1 MPKSPTHTQKPD
13 GRKAPRLF
21 SKKVTEKPAPPP
33 ATLESLIALFDVPS
47 SPETE
52 RPISLASVRY
62 QLAEL
67 TQEVAF
73 IDQPSLQFGGRKKM
87 ELPAE
92 ALSEALN
99 GIAKAAQQLRNAV
112 PGLFLKVANTPREQQ
127 QAAIAHWAL
136 ARYFASVAGGTDLRA
151 IVKAFHQVDALT
163 KGNGG
168 ICLPSV
174 SRTSVEGGSER
185 NPSSQ
190 FISLGDASLL
200 DLVLPQW
207 RNIGRSDWESP
218 LRRYRGN
225 WVDQTYVSIYR
236 YISNQLILL
245 FRLRGW
251 SLEEFSKDRAPV
263 KRRYFE
269 AFQQTLE
276 LAEKPRLVRHALY
289 PHLEEACLWAETEE
303 AKQMMESLQEMDR
316 TRIRDER
323 RPPRQHEKK

>member
-1 MPKSPTHTQKPD
+1 MPKAPTPSLRPD
-13 GRKAPRLF
+13 GRKTPRLIP
-21 SKKVTEKPAPPP
+21 KKIIKKPAPPP
-33 ATLESLIALFDVPS
+33 ATLESLIALFEAPA

-52 RPISLASVRY
+52 RPISPASVRF
-62 QLAEL
+62 QLVEL
-67 TQEVAF
+67 IRSVAF
-73 IDQPSLQFGGRKKM
+73 MDQPSLQCDGEKI
-87 ELPAE
+87 ELPAG

-99 GIAKAAQQLRNAV
+99 GIAKAAQQFRNAV
-112 PGLFLKVANTPREQQ
+112 PGLFLKEAKTPREQQ

-151 IVKAFHQVDALT
+151 ILNTFHQVDALT

-168 ICLPSV
+168 IRLPSAC
-174 SRTSVEGGSER
+174 RTSAQGDSER
-185 NPSSQ
+185 SPSSQ
-190 FISLGDASLL
+190 FISLGEASLL
-200 DLVLPQW
+200 DMVLPQW

-251 SLEEFSKDRAPV
+251 SLEAFSKDRAPV

-276 LAEKPRLVRHALY
+276 LAGKPRLVRHALY
-289 PHLEEACLWAETEE
+289 PHLDEACLWAETEE
-303 AKQMMESLQEMDR
+303 AKQQMESLLEIDL

-323 RPPRQHEKK
+323 RASRMREKQ